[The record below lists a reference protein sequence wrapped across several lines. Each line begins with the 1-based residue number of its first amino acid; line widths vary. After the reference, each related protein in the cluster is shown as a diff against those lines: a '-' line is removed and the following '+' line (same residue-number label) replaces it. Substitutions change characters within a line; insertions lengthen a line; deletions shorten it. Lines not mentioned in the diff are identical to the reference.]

1 MTDIAVVNGASLATA
16 YKARELLSMPTEAIW
31 AKFDQPKF
39 KLNVEFDNGVVQT
52 TGRELIL
59 SQYFWEFH
67 RRYPQTPLLIEHLMD
82 PKVRL
87 NKGTSLQLIGTAFWS
102 VWDTYCGEVSLND
115 LQLTAYEVTN
125 TVYNEIVYRIPQYV
139 TSISAKDFVDVLRHP
154 ELVEA
159 LANAVPTQSSI
170 AHVGRVVQKILTREG
185 DLVGNRQAESAK
197 SNLVSAGQQ
206 NQLSGVRGLVT
217 DIDSNV
223 FPHAMMTG
231 YAKGMHKLH
240 DYAIESRSASKAL
253 FFAKDP
259 LAEVEYLNR
268 QLQLLAQS
276 MRHLFKGDCGSE
288 VMLPLVMSTSAD
300 LKTYQGKYYY
310 VDDPTEGKPVL
321 HRITTADKHLLG
333 HKVYVRS
340 PLGCRCLPHQGVCQA
355 CLGEISLQ
363 IPDGAN
369 LGHLSVI
376 ELCSGVSQNVLSTKH
391 LDGSSTIEP
400 FFIAEGDRAFLT
412 AGKKDSQINLNAGL
426 ASRKPI
432 LTVSQIEAFN
442 LTELNHVKD
451 LTVLPITRIS
461 EIEMVTLTVDDLGTE
476 DRLAIDVAV
485 AVGTRKS
492 SFTTPFLAYIK
503 RKGWTATELRGY
515 EIDLSEWDFSKP
527 VFELP
532 LKNINTMEFMSEVAD
547 IIKFKRLRRR
557 RDKRAKEMARS
568 LDELAALVVELHD
581 TVNKRFTFNIAHCE
595 LILSLCLVRDAKQGD
610 YRYPYPD
617 EPREFAPFKELMN
630 GRSMSVP
637 YAFEKHGQTL
647 LNIDSFLN
655 PERPSHPMDRI
666 YLPDL

>member
-1 MTDIAVVNGASLATA
+1 MTDIAVSNGLSLSTA
-16 YKARELLSMPTEAIW
+16 YKARELLSMPTDAIW

-87 NKGTSLQLIGTAFWS
+87 NKGTSLQLIGSAFWS

-125 TVYNEIVYRIPQYV
+125 TIYNEIVYRIPQYV

-159 LANAVPTQSSI
+159 LTNAVPTQSSI

-310 VDDPTEGKPVL
+310 VDDPTENKPVL
-321 HRITTADKHLLG
+321 YRITTADKHLLG
-333 HKVYVRS
+333 QKVYVRS

-363 IPDGAN
+363 IPDNAN

-391 LDGSSTIEP
+391 LDGSSTIDP
-400 FFIAEGDRAFLT
+400 FFIAEGDRAFLV
-412 AGKKDSQINLNAGL
+412 AGKKDSQINLNPGL
-426 ASRKPI
+426 ASRKPV
-432 LTVSQIEAFN
+432 LTVTQTEAFN

-461 EIEMVTLTVDDLGTE
+461 EIEMVTLTVDDLLSP

-485 AVGTRKS
+485 SVGTRKS
-492 SFTTPFLAYIK
+492 SFTTAFLAYIK
-503 RKGWTATELRGY
+503 RKGWNATEGRGY
-515 EIDLSEWDFSKP
+515 EIDLSDWDFSRP

-568 LDELAALVVELHD
+568 LDELSALVVELHD

-595 LILSLCLVRDAKQGD
+595 LILSLCLVRDAKSGD
-610 YRYPYPD
+610 YRFPYPD

-647 LNIDSFLN
+647 LNIDSFLQ

>member
-1 MTDIAVVNGASLATA
+1 MSTETVNRSVTLGTA
-16 YKARELLSMPTEAIW
+16 FPARDLLRMSVDDVW
-31 AKFDQPKF
+31 ARFDQPKF
-39 KLNVEFDNGVVQT
+39 KLTVAFDDGIVET

-67 RRYPQTPLLIEHLMD
+67 RRFPKTPLLTEHLMD

-87 NKGTSLQLIGTAFWS
+87 NKGTSLKLIGAAFWS

-125 TVYNEIVYRIPQYV
+125 TVYNEVVRRLPEYV
-139 TSISAKDFVDVLRHP
+139 TSISAKDFIDVLRHP

-159 LANAVPTQSSI
+159 LAKSVPTQNSI
-170 AHVGRVVQKILTREG
+170 GKMGKVLQEILTREG
-185 DLVGNRQAESAK
+185 ELVGNRCAESAK
-197 SNLVSAGQQ
+197 SGLVSPGQQ
-206 NQLSGVRGLVT
+206 NQIFTDYRFVT

-223 FPHAMMTG
+223 FRQAMSAG

-276 MRHLFKGDCGSE
+276 LRHLFKGDCGST
-288 VMLPLVMSTSAD
+288 VMLPLTMTTSAD

-310 VDDPTEGKPVL
+310 QEEEGTKTPVL
-321 HRITTADKHLLG
+321 HRITPDDKHLLG
-333 HKVYVRS
+333 KCVYVRS
-340 PLGCRCLPHQGVCQA
+340 PLGCRCLPNQGVCQA

-363 IPDGAN
+363 IPDDAN
-369 LGHLSVI
+369 LGHLSII

-391 LDGSSTIEP
+391 LDGSSTIDP
-400 FFIAEGDRAFLT
+400 FHISDGDKAYL
-412 AGKKDSQINLNAGL
+412 ASGDKDTQIKLNANL
-426 ASRKPI
+426 KARRPI
-432 LTVSQIEAFN
+432 LAVPQVGAFN

-451 LTVLPITRIS
+451 LSVLPITRVS
-461 EIEMVTLTVDDLGTE
+461 ELDMVTLLVDELGSEERT
-476 DRLAIDVAV
+476 AAPVAV
-485 AVGTRKS
+485 SVGSRKS

-503 RKGWTATELRGY
+503 RTGWRATENREY
-515 EIDLSEWDFSKP
+515 EIDLSNWDFNKP

-532 LKNINTMEFMSEVAD
+532 MKNINTLEFMTEVAD

-568 LDELAALVVELHD
+568 VDEMAALVVELHD

-595 LILSLCLVRDAKQGD
+595 LILAVCLVRDAKNGD
-610 YRYPYPD
+610 YRFPGPD
-617 EPREFAPFKELMN
+617 DAREFAPFKELMN
-630 GRSMSVP
+630 NRSMSVP

-647 LNIDSFLN
+647 LNIDSFLR
-655 PERPSHPMDRI
+655 PERPSHTMDRI
-666 YLPDL
+666 YLPDA

>member
-1 MTDIAVVNGASLATA
+1 MTAATMVMSEA
-16 YKARELLSMPTEAIW
+16 LQARSLLSMSVDDIW
-31 AKFDQPKF
+31 QRFDQPKF
-39 KLNVEFDNGVVQT
+39 KVNVAFDNGVVQT

-67 RRYPQTPLLIEHLMD
+67 RRYPKTPLLIEHLMD

-102 VWDTYCGEVSLND
+102 VWDTYNGEVSLND
-115 LQLTAYEVTN
+115 LQLTAYETTN
-125 TVYNEIVYRIPQYV
+125 TVYNEIVYRLPAYV
-139 TSISAKDFVDVLRHP
+139 TSISAKDFVEVLRHP

-159 LANAVPTQSSI
+159 LAKAVPTQNSI
-170 AHVGRVVQKILTREG
+170 SNVGKVVQSILTREG
-185 DLVGNRQAESAK
+185 ELVGNRPAESAK
-197 SNLVSAGQQ
+197 SGLVSAGQQ
-206 NQLSGVRGLVT
+206 NQIFGNRGFVT

-223 FPHAMMTG
+223 FPTAMMTG
-231 YAKGMHKLH
+231 YGRGMHKLH

-259 LAEVEYLNR
+259 LADVEYLNR

-276 MRHLFKGDCGSE
+276 LRHLFKGDCGSE
-288 VMLPLVMSTSAD
+288 VMLPLVISTSAD

-310 VDDPTEGKPVL
+310 ASDDTDPQPKMF
-321 HRITTADKHLLG
+321 RITTEDKHLVG
-333 HKVYVRS
+333 QRVFVRS

-369 LGHLSVI
+369 LGHLSII

-400 FFIAEGDRAFLT
+400 FYIPEGERGYLS
-412 AGKKDSQINLNAGL
+412 AGKKDNHINLNPNL
-426 ASRKPI
+426 AKRKPI
-432 LTVSQIEAFN
+432 LTVSQQEAFN

-451 LTVLPITRIS
+451 LAVLPITRIS
-461 EIEMVTLTVDDLGTE
+461 EIDNVTITVDDLASD
-476 DRLAIDVAV
+476 DRLALGVYV
-485 AVGTRKS
+485 AVGTRRS
-492 SFTTPFLAYIK
+492 SFTTAFLAYIK
-503 RKGWTATELRGY
+503 RVGWTATENREY
-515 EIDLSEWDFSKP
+515 EIDLSGWDFSRP

-532 LKNINTMEFMSEVAD
+532 MKNINTMEFMSEVAD

-557 RDKRAKEMARS
+557 RDKRAKELAS
-568 LDELAALVVELHD
+568 SVDELAALAVELHD

-595 LILSLCLVRDAKQGD
+595 LILAVCLVRDAKAGD
-610 YRYPYPD
+610 YRFPSPD

-630 GRSMSVP
+630 NRSMGVA
-637 YAFEKHGQTL
+637 YAFEKHGQTI

-655 PERPSHPMDRI
+655 THCPSHPMDRI

>member
-1 MTDIAVVNGASLATA
+1 MTELAVTNKASLVNAF
-16 YKARELLSMPTEAIW
+16 KARELLKMPVDAIW

-67 RRYPQTPLLIEHLMD
+67 RRYPNTPLLIEHLMD

-87 NKGTSLQLIGTAFWS
+87 NKGTSLQLIGVAFWS
-102 VWDTYCGEVSLND
+102 VWDSYCGAVSLNE
-115 LQLTAYEVTN
+115 LQHIAYEVTN
-125 TVYNEIVYRIPQYV
+125 TVYNEIVYRLPEYV
-139 TSISAKDFVDVLRHP
+139 TSISAKDFVEVLRHP

-159 LANAVPTQSSI
+159 LATAMPTQSSI
-170 AHVGRVVQKILTREG
+170 ANVGRVVQRILTREG

-223 FPHAMMTG
+223 FPNAMMTG

-276 MRHLFKGDCGSE
+276 MRHLFKGDCGSD
-288 VMLPLVMSTSAD
+288 VMLPLTMTTSAD

-310 VDDPTEGKPVL
+310 VEEPNEPKPVL
-321 HRITTADKHLLG
+321 HRITTDDKHLLG
-333 HKVYVRS
+333 QKVYVRS

-363 IPDGAN
+363 IPDNAN
-369 LGHLSVI
+369 LGHLSII

-391 LDGSSTIEP
+391 LDGSSTVEP
-400 FFIAEGDRAFLT
+400 FFIAEGDRAFLA
-412 AGKKDSQINLNAGL
+412 AGRKDSQINLNAAL
-426 ASRKPI
+426 ATRRPV
-432 LTVSQIEAFN
+432 LTVSQLEAFN

-451 LTVLPITRIS
+451 LTVLPITRVS
-461 EIEMVTLTVDDLGTE
+461 EIEMVTLTVDDLATE
-476 DRLAIDVAV
+476 DRLAVDIAV
-485 AVGTRKS
+485 SVGTRKS
-492 SFTTPFLAYIK
+492 SFTTAFLAYIK
-503 RKGWTATELRGY
+503 RKGWTATEARGY
-515 EIDLSEWDFSKP
+515 EIDLSDWDFNKP

-568 LDELAALVVELHD
+568 LDELSALVVELHD

-610 YRYPYPD
+610 YSFPYPD

-647 LNIDSFLN
+647 LNIDSFLQSH
-655 PERPSHPMDRI
+655 RPSHPMDRI
-666 YLPDL
+666 YLPDV

>member
-1 MTDIAVVNGASLATA
+1 MTTAVLQSPVSIGDA
-16 YKARELLSMPTEAIW
+16 YPARELLKMPTDAIW

-39 KLNVEFDNGVVQT
+39 KISVLFDNGVVQT

-67 RRYPQTPLLIEHLMD
+67 RRYPNTPLLKEHLMD

-87 NKGTSLQLIGTAFWS
+87 NKGTSLQLIGAAFWS
-102 VWDTYCGEVSLND
+102 VWDEYSGTVSLND
-115 LQLTAYEVTN
+115 LQLCAYQVTN
-125 TVYNEIVYRIPQYV
+125 LVYNEVVYRLPAYV
-139 TSISAKDFVDVLRHP
+139 TSISAKDFIDVMRHP
-154 ELVEA
+154 ELVDA
-159 LANAVPTQSSI
+159 LSKAVPTQNSI
-170 AHVGRVVQKILTREG
+170 ANISRVVQSILTREG
-185 DLVGNRQAESAK
+185 ELVGNRPAESAK
-197 SNLVSAGQQ
+197 SGLVSAGQQ
-206 NQLSGVRGLVT
+206 NQIFGGHRFVT

-231 YAKGMHKLH
+231 YARGMHRLH

-276 MRHLFKGDCGSE
+276 LRHLFKGDCGSNI
-288 VMLPLVMSTSAD
+288 MLPLIMTTSAD

-310 VDDPTEGKPVL
+310 VEDEKGAPPQL

-333 HKVYVRS
+333 QRVYVRS

-391 LDGSSTIEP
+391 LDNGASIEP
-400 FFIAEGDRAFLT
+400 FFISEGDRAFLVNG
-412 AGKKDSQINLNAGL
+412 AKESQINFNPNLKGRNA
-426 ASRKPI
+426 I
-432 LTVSQIEAFN
+432 LTVSQVDAFN

-451 LTVLPITRIS
+451 LTLLPITRIS
-461 EIEMVTLTVDDLGTE
+461 EIESVTLTFDELGTE
-476 DRLAIDVAV
+476 NRLSLDVSV
-485 AVGTRKS
+485 AVGSRKS
-492 SFTTPFLAYIK
+492 SFTTAFLAYIK
-503 RKGWTATELRGY
+503 RKGWSATEGRGY
-515 EIDLSEWDFSKP
+515 EIDLSEWDFNKP

-532 LKNINTMEFMSEVAD
+532 LKNINTLEFMAEVAD

-568 LDELAALVVELHD
+568 EDELAALVVELHD

-595 LILSLCLVRDAKQGD
+595 LILAVCLVRDAKSGD
-610 YRYPYPD
+610 YRFPHPE

-630 GRSMSVP
+630 NRSMTVD